1 MNKRICNTE
10 NKRFVSL
17 REWADYAGI
26 GLNSAKKAAVAI
38 GAEKR
43 IGGRC
48 VYDLR
53 ALDAYFENA
62 DAIELAPAAEE

>member
-17 REWADYAGI
+17 REFADYAGI
-26 GLNSAKKAAVAI
+26 GKSSAKKAAVAI

-53 ALDAYFENA
+53 ALDAYFETA
-62 DAIELAPAAEE
+62 DEIELPAAEQ